1 MKVTLEKII
10 TDLNP
15 FDIFSVFKDEKDTIF
30 LDSGREFDKLGR
42 YSFIGINPFITIKD
56 DAGVVTINGKKVQ
69 GDIFS
74 NLKIILDK
82 YKLENSTEMPFIA
95 GGIGYLSYD
104 LARELEVLPTS
115 AIEDIII
122 PQVYYNFYD
131 NLIIFDNLKKEV
143 FISSLGIL
151 KGTKESI
158 EAIRT
163 KIDDCKV
170 VKYNAVTD
178 KIRFEKFNSN
188 YTHAEY
194 IKAVDKVKNYIKTG
208 DIYITNL
215 TQRYECDFIGDNY
228 ELYKDLRHINPEP
241 FSAYMNLD
249 GFAIASSSPERFL
262 KISNR
267 KIETRPIKGTRPR
280 GINKEE
286 DILLAEELKNSEKD
300 KSELLMIVDLERN
313 DLSKVC
319 KPNSVKV
326 TELFKVETYP
336 TVHHL
341 VSTII
346 GEIKEEYDAIH
357 CIKACFP
364 GGSITGA
371 PKIRSM
377 EVIEELEDLRRGL
390 YTGCIGY
397 LGFDGTV
404 DLNIVIRTIFIK
416 EQKAYFGVGG
426 GITIESESQFEYEET
441 LHKAKAL
448 MRVLSNGE
456 D

>member
-1 MKVTLEKII
+1 M
-10 TDLNP
+10 
-15 FDIFSVFKDEKDTIF
+15 
-30 LDSGREFDKLGR
+30 
-42 YSFIGINPFITIKD
+42 
-56 DAGVVTINGKKVQ
+56 
-69 GDIFS
+69 
-74 NLKIILDK
+74 
-82 YKLENSTEMPFIA
+82 
-95 GGIGYLSYD
+95 
-104 LARELEVLPTS
+104 
-115 AIEDIII
+115 
-122 PQVYYNFYD
+122 
-131 NLIIFDNLKKEV
+131 

-241 FSAYMNLD
+241 FSAYMNLN

-426 GITIESESQFEYEET
+426 GITIESGKSI
-441 LHKAKAL
+441 
-448 MRVLSNGE
+448 
-456 D
+456 